1 MLHVS
6 KARIG
11 SGRCS
16 QPDGRSCRKT
26 RHGSSTRLPNPHKA
40 RTEPSGSPG
49 SLSADLVSTPPRLR
63 GRVGRRTLALFS
75 FLAVSLAAAAPT
87 ASAQVLKKLDFE
99 TGGFRQWTSKQAL
112 PGRIDIVPSP
122 VRQGQFASRF
132 TVKPGDDP
140 VPGGE
145 RAELMYWSHERAG
158 KTSWWRWS
166 TYFPRGFHPNGGAWN
181 IFTQWHQTGDKCS
194 PPVRFMVDKY
204 MSPPRL
210 RLDVWGG
217 RLNTKPAPRSTGTAG
232 TSARCTETAG
242 TTSSSSSSG
251 RRANRTVSS
260 ASASTGRS
268 RAEAHGDPLPR
279 HGRLPEA
286 GLLPRRVVE
295 NDDDHPRRDAAL
307 QALT

>member
-1 MLHVS
+1 M
-6 KARIG
+6 
-11 SGRCS
+11 
-16 QPDGRSCRKT
+16 
-26 RHGSSTRLPNPHKA
+26 
-40 RTEPSGSPG
+40 
-49 SLSADLVSTPPRLR
+49 STPLRLR

-140 VPGGE
+140 VSGGE

-217 RLNTKPAPRSTGTAG
+217 RLNTNTCVPQYRHSWFLGTLHRNRWYKFEVKFKWSPSKSHGFVRVTVNGKVRVRKHTATLYRGMGVYLKQGFYRGASSKKTTIIHDGMQRFKP
-232 TSARCTETAG
+232 
-242 TTSSSSSSG
+242 
-251 RRANRTVSS
+251 
-260 ASASTGRS
+260 
-268 RAEAHGDPLPR
+268 
-279 HGRLPEA
+279 
-286 GLLPRRVVE
+286 
-295 NDDDHPRRDAAL
+295 
-307 QALT
+307 